1 MSDTHSPLV
10 SVLVPICNVEKY
22 LEQCLESARTQTLE
36 DIEVI
41 CINDGSTDG
50 SLGIINSFVE
60 KDPASRSSTSPTAAT
75 ATP

>member
-22 LEQCLESARTQTLE
+22 LEECLESARTQTLE

-41 CINDGSTDG
+41 C
-50 SLGIINSFVE
+50 
-60 KDPASRSSTSPTAAT
+60 
-75 ATP
+75 